1 MFTLKR
7 VLLVWIVWYL
17 GAISITQAATD
28 CNEVTEIYPAECE
41 SLLELYHSTDGANW
55 KNNEGWNVTN
65 TPCSWK
71 GITCD
76 YGVTWIELSSNQL
89 TGAIPNFNALPN
101 LQGLELEENQLMGT
115 IPNFNALPNLQWLDL
130 DENQLTGTIPNFNA
144 LPNLQ
149 WLYLQSNQLTG
160 TIPNFNALPKLEEL
174 YLGENKLT
182 GTIPNFNALPNLQWL
197 YLRSNQLTGTIPNF
211 NASPNLQ
218 QLYLY
223 SNQLTGMIP
232 VYSNTLINLTVLDIR
247 NNPLCKKADYDY
259 ARWPIKQSRWNDETT
274 WQAQLETFPI
284 CEAPTTGDETDD
296 EIFTI

>member
-101 LQGLELEENQLMGT
+101 LQ
-115 IPNFNALPNLQWLDL
+115 
-130 DENQLTGTIPNFNA
+130 
-144 LPNLQ
+144 
-149 WLYLQSNQLTG
+149 
-160 TIPNFNALPKLEEL
+160 
-174 YLGENKLT
+174 
-182 GTIPNFNALPNLQWL
+182 
-197 YLRSNQLTGTIPNF
+197 
-211 NASPNLQ
+211 

-223 SNQLTGMIP
+223 SNQLTCMIP

-284 CEAPTTGDETDD
+284 CEAPTTGEETDD